1 MRKGAHA
8 QRVSTVDPGGKGA
21 FSDLEGLW
29 TSQQKKNGRDASGE
43 ERRMRSDRMALV
55 PRLG

>member
-1 MRKGAHA
+1 MRRGCRRWTQEARGLSRTPRA
-8 QRVSTVDPGGKGA
+8 SGQVS
-21 FSDLEGLW
+21 
-29 TSQQKKNGRDASGE
+29 KKNGRDASGE